1 MKTPNLFFCA
11 IILILVPSVSAQ
23 TSNNVRRTLGKP
35 VTKVYR
41 VDPNISVTI
50 NYDTEGQVCDIQLA
64 GSYSSAQ
71 KFADKL
77 IPIKSRGRQ
86 LGPAVGLIAMDCCQ
100 SFAYE
105 YEKLTMITSMGT
117 GQPVVRFV
125 FKRRECVVRQ
135 PSIQG
140 PPRFS
145 PGAIAEGT
153 TTNRGSNAG
162 NANRIYSKY
171 ETTQPAA
178 ILDLPAPELTPE
190 AIANPKLGEMIIEVV
205 LEPSGKVGNNIVR
218 MGSLKN
224 GMADRAVAA
233 AQKIT
238 FKPALLDGKPVA
250 QRTYIKYSVQIC
262 AENRLCTRAV
272 EVLEP

>member
-1 MKTPNLFFCA
+1 MKMACYLKRARTTHWTRVPTGRDVSHQTWCGEGCVNFALPALTQTLDRLWGIPRMKTPNLFFCA

-100 SFAYE
+100 SFA
-105 YEKLTMITSMGT
+105 
-117 GQPVVRFV
+117 
-125 FKRRECVVRQ
+125 
-135 PSIQG
+135 
-140 PPRFS
+140 
-145 PGAIAEGT
+145 
-153 TTNRGSNAG
+153 
-162 NANRIYSKY
+162 
-171 ETTQPAA
+171 
-178 ILDLPAPELTPE
+178 
-190 AIANPKLGEMIIEVV
+190 
-205 LEPSGKVGNNIVR
+205 
-218 MGSLKN
+218 
-224 GMADRAVAA
+224 
-233 AQKIT
+233 
-238 FKPALLDGKPVA
+238 
-250 QRTYIKYSVQIC
+250 
-262 AENRLCTRAV
+262 
-272 EVLEP
+272 